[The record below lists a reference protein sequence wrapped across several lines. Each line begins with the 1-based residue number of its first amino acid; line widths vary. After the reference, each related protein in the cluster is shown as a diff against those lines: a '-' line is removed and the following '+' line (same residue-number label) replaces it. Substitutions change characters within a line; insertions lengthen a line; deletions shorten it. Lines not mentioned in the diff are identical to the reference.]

1 MDLLTE
7 TLLITLVAA
16 IGFAHDGLGSFMYNR
31 PIIMGPL
38 VGLVL
43 GDLRLG
49 IMTGATLELVW
60 LGAFPVGAS
69 CPPEMVSGSI
79 IGTSFVIKTGGDPGA
94 AIALAVPV
102 ATLVL
107 MIKSG
112 LRVVI
117 TSPVFCAHADKCA
130 AAGDAKGVEN
140 TERIGWAFE
149 IISLSL
155 IVGISYYLGVPQI
168 EAIIKAIPEFV
179 NHGLNVATGI
189 IPAIG
194 PINEART
201 ALIELSSK
209 SLLFAFSSSIAA
221 KIPYSNV
228 DKCGVIAIKSTCL
241 CKARARFS
249 LSSSYNLPTT
259 LDIV

>member
-79 IGTSFVIKTGGDPGA
+79 IGTSFVIRTGGDPGA

-130 AAGDAKGVEN
+130 AAGDAKGVEDKE
-140 TERIGWAFE
+140 ERI
-149 IISLSL
+149 LQ
-155 IVGISYYLGVPQI
+155 GISYYLGVPQI

-194 PINEART
+194 FAMLFKMIANKEVVAFFFGGFLLAAYLKVPVFGVALMACVIV
-201 ALIELSSK
+201 ALILT
-209 SLLFAFSSSIAA
+209 
-221 KIPYSNV
+221 
-228 DKCGVIAIKSTCL
+228 IKNSYKTCVVEEGMDDDNE
-241 CKARARFS
+241 F
-249 LSSSYNLPTT
+249 
-259 LDIV
+259 

>member
-16 IGFAHDGLGSFMYNR
+16 IGFAHDGSGSFMYNR

-94 AIALAVPV
+94 AIALAVLV

-194 PINEART
+194 FAMLFKMIANKEVVAFFFGGFLLAAYLKVPVFGVALMACVIV
-201 ALIELSSK
+201 ALILT
-209 SLLFAFSSSIAA
+209 
-221 KIPYSNV
+221 
-228 DKCGVIAIKSTCL
+228 IKQNNKTCVVEEGMDDDNE
-241 CKARARFS
+241 F
-249 LSSSYNLPTT
+249 
-259 LDIV
+259 